1 MKKVCFLIAFSAMS
15 IGLHA
20 QNKTSFFV
28 EAQPVFAVQSGT
40 DVGIHLN
47 FGVTF
52 PLSNTASL
60 GVGSGAQST
69 FKFDN
74 LRIPIFA
81 RFVLDNKEYDNS
93 PFFMLDIGCNQDI
106 DGEFLKGGAFGVNV
120 NPTFGFRI
128 GKAYI
133 GVGYLGS
140 FVETI
145 GSGDWHS
152 AINIKLG
159 VSL

>member
-1 MKKVCFLIAFSAMS
+1 MKKVFLFIAFATMS
-15 IGLHA
+15 IGIKA

-28 EAQPVFAVQSGT
+28 EAQPVFSVQSGA

-60 GVGSGAQST
+60 GFGTGGQST

-74 LRIPIFA
+74 LRIPLFI
-81 RFVLDNKEYDNS
+81 RFVLDNKDNEYS
-93 PFFMLDIGCNQDI
+93 PFFMFDAGCNQDI
-106 DGEFLKGGAFGVNV
+106 DGEFLYGSAFGVTA
-120 NPTFGFRI
+120 NPTFGFRM
-128 GKAYI
+128 GKLYI

-140 FVETI
+140 FVETV

-152 AINIKLG
+152 AINVKLG